1 MSNFDLQLLLDGD
14 RRALAKAITLVE
26 SKLDTHRQQAQ
37 GILEQVLPH
46 SGNSIRIGIT
56 GVPGVGKSTFIE
68 AFGLY
73 LIEQGKRVAVL
84 AVDPSSPIAG
94 GSILGDKTRMEEL
107 SRREEAFIRPS
118 PAEGALGGVAQKTR
132 ESMLL
137 CEAAGYDVILV
148 ETVGVGQSEYQVA
161 GMVDFFMVLMLPGGG
176 DELQGIKKGIMELAD
191 ALVINKA
198 DGDSEKLATLTQRQY
213 TSAMNL
219 LRHTSFWT
227 PRVMTCSALKT
238 INVDAVWGMVV
249 DYYFQ
254 AMEKQAFQVKRAQQ
268 NRDWM
273 HQLVNEMLLLTL
285 SQNPQVKGMLLDSK
299 SAVQNVVLHAG
310 MQYGASIDAVDP
322 NGGDLTYQWEVKR
335 ESEATQQGGDLE
347 DLPDAIL
354 GRVDILDN
362 GKIALMAPND
372 PGAYRL
378 FARVYG
384 ASGLAGHANI
394 PFLVESMQQ

>member
-1 MSNFDLQLLLDGD
+1 MTDFDLDALTQGN
-14 RRALAKAITLVE
+14 RRVLAKAITLVE
-26 SKLDTHRQQAQ
+26 SKLEDHREQAQ
-37 GILEQVLPH
+37 AILEQVLPH
-46 SGNSIRIGIT
+46 SGDSIRIGIT

-94 GSILGDKTRMEEL
+94 GSIMGDKTRMEEL

-118 PAEGALGGVAQKTR
+118 PSEGALGGVAQKTR
-132 ESMLL
+132 ETMLL

-198 DGDSEKLATLTQRQY
+198 DGESEALATMTQRQY

-227 PRVMTCSALKT
+227 PRVMTCSALNA
-238 INVDAVWGMVV
+238 INIDTVWGMLV

-254 AMEKQAFQVKRAQQ
+254 AQEQGVFQPKRAQQ

-273 HQLVNEMLLLTL
+273 HQLVNEMLLLRL
-285 SQNPQVKGMLLDSK
+285 SQNPQVKSLIPALEV
-299 SAVQNVVLHAG
+299 AVEKQEITA
-310 MQYGASIDAVDP
+310 
-322 NGGDLTYQWEVKR
+322 
-335 ESEATQQGGDLE
+335 
-347 DLPDAIL
+347 
-354 GRVDILDN
+354 
-362 GKIALMAPND
+362 
-372 PGAYRL
+372 
-378 FARVYG
+378 FAAARQIMEQ
-384 ASGLAGHANI
+384 L
-394 PFLVESMQQ
+394 

>member
-1 MSNFDLQLLLDGD
+1 MPIDGTASAALPLRQRWWFELQAFDLNQLLSGN
-14 RRALAKAITLVE
+14 RRSLAKAITLVE
-26 SKLDTHRQQAQ
+26 SKLATHRDQAQ
-37 GILEQVLPH
+37 DILEQILPH

-73 LIEQGKRVAVL
+73 LIAQGKRVAVL

-107 SRREEAFIRPS
+107 SRREEAYIRPS
-118 PAEGALGGVAQKTR
+118 PSEGTLGGVAQKTR
-132 ESMLL
+132 ETMLL

-198 DGDSEKLATLTQRQY
+198 DGDSEKLANLTRQQY

-227 PRVMTCSALKT
+227 PRVMTCSALKG
-238 INVDAVWGMVV
+238 INIDTVWGMVV
-249 DYYFQ
+249 DYYFM
-254 AMEKQAFQVKRAQQ
+254 ALEESAFQTKRAEQ

-273 HQLVNEMLLLTL
+273 HQLVNEMLMMKLTRN
-285 SQNPQVKGMLLDSK
+285 SEIKRMLPGLE
-299 SAVQNVVLHAG
+299 QNVEA
-310 MQYGASIDAVDP
+310 QKITAFAAARQIIDK
-322 NGGDLTYQWEVKR
+322 L
-335 ESEATQQGGDLE
+335 
-347 DLPDAIL
+347 
-354 GRVDILDN
+354 
-362 GKIALMAPND
+362 
-372 PGAYRL
+372 
-378 FARVYG
+378 
-384 ASGLAGHANI
+384 
-394 PFLVESMQQ
+394 

>member
-1 MSNFDLQLLLDGD
+1 MTTVDLQALMDGN

-26 SKLDTHRQQAQ
+26 SKLDGHREQAQ
-37 GILEQVLPH
+37 EILEQVLPK
-46 SGNSIRIGIT
+46 SGNSVRIGIT

-73 LIEQGKRVAVL
+73 LISQGKRVAVL

-176 DELQGIKKGIMELAD
+176 DELQGIKKGILELAD

-198 DGDSEKLATLTQRQY
+198 DGESENLAKVSRTHY

-219 LRHTSFWT
+219 LRHNTFWT
-227 PRVMTCSALKT
+227 PQVMTCSALHSKG
-238 INVDAVWGMVV
+238 IDAVWGMVV

-254 AMEKQAFQVKRAQQ
+254 ANEQEAFQAKRARQ

-273 HQLVNEMLLLTL
+273 HQLVKEMLLMRLAH
-285 SQNPQVKGMLLDSK
+285 NPQVVQLL
-299 SAVQNVVLHAG
+299 
-310 MQYGASIDAVDP
+310 P
-322 NGGDLTYQWEVKR
+322 T
-335 ESEATQQGGDLE
+335 LE
-347 DLPDAIL
+347 DQVENSQIT
-354 GRVDILDN
+354 
-362 GKIALMAPND
+362 
-372 PGAYRL
+372 AYAA
-378 FARVYG
+378 ARQ
-384 ASGLAGHANI
+384 I
-394 PFLVESMQQ
+394 MDEF